1 MSVWLN
7 RSKALFMLVVFA
19 ANFYTICHCAP
30 LVSHATLPQHAC
42 CMHKQ
47 PSPDNNVPRNKD
59 GCTHNHSIKFNLLE
73 KQTAR
78 PIALHTVSMAP
89 HSSDAVIPVIT
100 LTTHFPGR
108 TSFDDRRLRRYVPP
122 DRLAL
127 YQLFLI

>member
-30 LVSHATLPQHAC
+30 LVSHTTPMQHDC
-42 CMHKQ
+42 CAHKH
-47 PSPDNNVPRNKD
+47 PSPGNDVPRNKD

-78 PIALHTVSMAP
+78 PIALHPVFTAL
-89 HSSDAVIPVIT
+89 HSSDAVIPAIT
-100 LTTHFPGR
+100 LTAGFPDR
-108 TSFDDRRLRRYVPP
+108 VSFGNQRLRRYVPP

-127 YQLFLI
+127 YQLFQI